1 LIVVDQWAQY
11 IDNAAVNISLAC
23 QPEEV
28 LSEEVLSEEVHATS
42 NDINQRI
49 AFNYVEHIVLS
60 TTTFPYIQKS
70 DNIHLNDSET
80 S

>member
-23 QPEEV
+23 QP
-28 LSEEVLSEEVHATS
+28 EEVLSEEVHATS